1 MKGPGMMQGPGM
13 GDSDSE
19 SDDGMPAM
27 LPGPGMTQQRRGIED
42 SGSESD
48 SEYSGA
54 PPPAHPAQHGEDF
67 SVLKPV
73 GYSAPTESSV
83 YGEVMLLFKSL

>member
-13 GDSDSE
+13 GDSESE
-19 SDDGMPAM
+19 SDDGMPPPM
-27 LPGPGMTQQRRGIED
+27 LPGPAVAQQRRGLDD
-42 SGSESD
+42 SGSESG

-54 PPPAHPAQHGEDF
+54 PPPPQTVHHGEGL

-73 GYSAPTESSV
+73 GYTAPTESSM
-83 YGEVMLLFKSL
+83 YGEVIILY